1 MNNLCRATT
10 HPFQYNQN
18 PLQLFQARDKL
29 LRWTSRSVLLN
40 VSPQNKLK
48 KRECK
53 FWNRLAENKLASQGF
68 FMVCLAEDRPSSRLL
83 PNKLD
88 LKYNGDSNNLPLKL
102 LSYKKIKENPY
113 LNSTQLHRL
122 RRVSQR
128 NSQLIRRNLFVC
140 AVEKRVGRNQPGLKT
155 KSLAALGKYHRL
167 WRIWSP
173 FLGFFSVPRT

>member
-48 KRECK
+48 KREWK

-68 FMVCLAEDRPSSRLL
+68 FMVCLAEDRPSSRFL
-83 PNKLD
+83 PNTLD

-102 LSYKKIKENPY
+102 LSHKKLKKTLTWIVHSYIVYGE
-113 LNSTQLHRL
+113 RL
-122 RRVSQR
+122 RGIHDWSGGTF
-128 NSQLIRRNLFVC
+128 SFVRWRSVL
-140 AVEKRVGRNQPGLKT
+140 AIINQD
-155 KSLAALGKYHRL
+155 GKQNHQKHLENTTDYGEFEAH
-167 WRIWSP
+167 
-173 FLGFFSVPRT
+173 F